1 MQQPWIPQTEKKK
14 NGFLCPPNSLDSSY
28 QCQQDCQSGSLWII
42 TEEEHPSKENWT
54 EVLHLED
61 FKAFCI
67 FYTYTN
73 WCKNSRRKWRI
84 HSSHQ
89 TQTAQTWKP
98 MCNIERCCSVIRSP
112 SHTLF
117 HLRYTLLACTCVPY
131 WVLHE
136 QTAPSLPILHT
147 GHSVMLTCNILS
159 LCMHYKLHTSI
170 YFKALLLLIEAFCY
184 LLCLNPSLPYS
195 KECC

>member
-73 WCKNSRRKWRI
+73 WRKNSRRKWRI

-98 MCNIERCCSVIRSP
+98 TCNIERCCSVIRSP

-117 HLRYTLLACTCVPY
+117 HLRYTLLACTWSTLSAPWTDCSI
-131 WVLHE
+131 
-136 QTAPSLPILHT
+136 TAHPAYRTLSHANVQHSLPLYALRVAH
-147 GHSVMLTCNILS
+147 
-159 LCMHYKLHTSI
+159 I
-170 YFKALLLLIEAFCY
+170 YLF
-184 LLCLNPSLPYS
+184 
-195 KECC
+195 